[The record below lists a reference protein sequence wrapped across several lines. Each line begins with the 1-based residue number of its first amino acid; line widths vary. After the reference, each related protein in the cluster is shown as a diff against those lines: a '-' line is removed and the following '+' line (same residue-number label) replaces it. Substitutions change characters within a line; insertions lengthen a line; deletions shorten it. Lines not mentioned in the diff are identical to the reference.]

1 MAAAEQ
7 PLPSISEPLTW
18 EQICQ
23 RYPDEWV
30 CVVEIDHIH
39 PRGEEFRTAR
49 VIGHGKTRREPFEQA
64 DAFGDTYKVI
74 GHYFTGQILTGQF
87 PIRPVRPSLVLDD
100 ETRDALR
107 YRP

>member
-1 MAAAEQ
+1 MTAAEH
-7 PLPSISEPLTW
+7 PTPPISEPLTW
-18 EQICQ
+18 EAIC
-23 RYPDEWV
+23 RLYPDEWV

-39 PRGEEFRTAR
+39 PRGEFRTAR
-49 VIGHGKTRREPFEQA
+49 VIGHGKTRRDPFEQA

-74 GHYFTGQILTGQF
+74 GHYFTGQILTG
-87 PIRPVRPSLVLDD
+87 RPVRPSLVLDD